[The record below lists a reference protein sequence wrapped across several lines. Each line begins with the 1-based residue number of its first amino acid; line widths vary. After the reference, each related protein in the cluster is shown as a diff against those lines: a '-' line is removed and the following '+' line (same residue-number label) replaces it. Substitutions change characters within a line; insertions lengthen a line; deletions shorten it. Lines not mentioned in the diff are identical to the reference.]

1 MLDNVI
7 LNLLIQ
13 FSAKYTIKTYN
24 IRAVEL
30 EYEFGIIIS
39 WSVIWLLMMSLS
51 ECFTIKNWKS
61 KTENNE
67 TNIKSLN

>member
-39 WSVIWLLMMSLS
+39 
-51 ECFTIKNWKS
+51 
-61 KTENNE
+61 
-67 TNIKSLN
+67 